1 MFSGQSFPALTFG
14 TKFRGIKIGV
24 QWPAA
29 VTANSGF
36 EYRALRW
43 GYPRLSWN
51 IPARALTWQD
61 KETLLAFWNQM
72 GGSLQSFLYTDPE
85 HNTLTGASFTASA
98 TPTGTGNGTTT
109 SFNLLAPDGT
119 LAFTANLTAL
129 HRTDWQGRQLL
140 YPTARTNVQPYS
152 NTFGVNYQSQ
162 PVTVTDNVA
171 DPAGGTTAT
180 EFSWSTNPTVWNLT
194 NFYGTSVPAGTDVGM
209 QIDLNLSG
217 VPAGVG
223 ILTCYVGES
232 TSQGGLLAT
241 FTTGASPSVSAG
253 TLTPIGNGF
262 YRWSVIFPVSAT
274 IPNLMWVWHGYSTSG
289 SLVLVNRMIT
299 IPSQYSESVFNGSY
313 IPTPSTAPVTLT
325 DYTITGTTVNLAQA
339 PVSAAT
345 LDWDGTGTLAG
356 VSFGAGTQIAAPAA
370 PTLAAA
376 SGTLSAATYT
386 YAVTAYNAL
395 GETMASATAS
405 ITLSATGGAAAAWAA
420 VSGAAGY
427 RVYGRVAG
435 ALGLLADV
443 GNVLTYTDSGSATV
457 GVASPSVNGT
467 GTLQYPC
474 IIPIAGVNHPLF
486 HVDGLTIEPSN
497 FTLEIINGQPTLVY
511 QAGSAPLYGTL
522 VNGAGTYALA
532 ARFDSSAGYA
542 LQNAVFPEQSAVSM
556 DAIKLIEVFE

>member
-1 MFSGQSFPALTFG
+1 MAFSGQSFPALQFG
-14 TKFRGIKIGV
+14 TKFRGTKIGV
-24 QWPAA
+24 QWPVA

-43 GYPRLSWN
+43 GYPRLSWS

-61 KETLLAFWNQM
+61 KETLLGFWNQM

-85 HNTLTGASFTASA
+85 HNTLSA
-98 TPTGTGNGTTT
+98 
-109 SFNLLAPDGT
+109 FD
-119 LAFTANLTAL
+119 
-129 HRTDWQGRQLL
+129 
-140 YPTARTNVQPYS
+140 
-152 NTFGVNYQSQ
+152 FG
-162 PVTVTDNVA
+162 
-171 DPAGGTTAT
+171 G
-180 EFSWSTNPTVWNLT
+180 
-194 NFYGTSVPAGTDVGM
+194 
-209 QIDLNLSG
+209 
-217 VPAGVG
+217 
-223 ILTCYVGES
+223 
-232 TSQGGLLAT
+232 
-241 FTTGASPSVSAG
+241 
-253 TLTPIGNGF
+253 
-262 YRWSVIFPVSAT
+262 
-274 IPNLMWVWHGYSTSG
+274 
-289 SLVLVNRMIT
+289 
-299 IPSQYSESVFNGSY
+299 
-313 IPTPSTAPVTLT
+313 
-325 DYTITGTTVNLAQA
+325 
-339 PVSAAT
+339 
-345 LDWDGTGTLAG
+345 
-356 VSFGAGTQIAAPAA
+356 GTQIAAPAA

-376 SGTLSAATYT
+376 SGTLPAATYT

-395 GETMASATAS
+395 GETIASATAS

-427 RVYGRVAG
+427 RVYGRVTG

-443 GNVLTYTDSGSATV
+443 GNVLTYTDGGSATV

-511 QAGSAPLYGTL
+511 QAGSAPLYGTV
-522 VNGAGTYALA
+522 VNGGGTYALA